1 MGNYV
6 ALYEQVLHIS
16 RGEGTPLYQRDV
28 NKVDRQDDNAA
39 TRLFS
44 AGVLQYIS
52 DHHPEYI
59 GLIVYLFVFGELVDA
74 YQNRH
79 IPHAERLKIVL
90 RARYFL
96 DCWLAFLAAGGY
108 PTAQYCLSREAI
120 DITRILIEG
129 YISLMY
135 IHRDCL
141 SDRFDE
147 PVPFLPWL
155 HSSEPCE
162 HVFGDARKI
171 VSDFTMLD
179 FIYFIPKLS
188 VTLRKA
194 ANQTKDSNAKATAMG
209 YNHTYLNCD
218 GLDLLTLA
226 TFPSD
231 SEIGE
236 IAQAAAEEVD
246 SLMKLLGI
254 DPACLRHMKRLGLQ
268 TGETA
273 MLPSIDTWFLE
284 EFDELAV
291 EEDKIEGSEQ
301 EVLQDILEHETDH
314 TLSRTH
320 KQDEA
325 VERLSYAAAVLVAED
340 MEKV

>member
-1 MGNYV
+1 M
-6 ALYEQVLHIS
+6 
-16 RGEGTPLYQRDV
+16 
-28 NKVDRQDDNAA
+28 
-39 TRLFS
+39 
-44 AGVLQYIS
+44 LQYLS

-79 IPHAERLKIVL
+79 IPHSERLKIVL
-90 RARYFL
+90 RARYFI
-96 DCWLAFLAAGGY
+96 DCWLAFLAAGQY
-108 PTAQYCLSREAI
+108 PITGATQYCLSREAL

-129 YISLMY
+129 YIILMY

-141 SDRFDE
+141 SDCFED
-147 PVPFLPWL
+147 PIPFLPWL
-155 HSSEPCE
+155 HSSEACE
-162 HVFGDARKI
+162 HVFGDARNI

-194 ANQTKDSNAKATAMG
+194 ANRAISTSDAKAKATG
-209 YNHTYLNCD
+209 YNHTYFNCD
-218 GLDLLTLA
+218 GRLDLLVLA
-226 TFPSD
+226 TFPND

-246 SLMKLLGI
+246 SLINLLGI
-254 DPACLRHMKRLGLQ
+254 DPACLRHLKRLGLQ
-268 TGETA
+268 TTT
-273 MLPSIDTWFLE
+273 MLPLASIDTWFPADSEELE
-284 EFDELAV
+284 LDT
-291 EEDKIEGSEQ
+291 EDDKTEQ
-301 EVLQDILEHETDH
+301 EVLQEILEHETDH
-314 TLSRTH
+314 TLSRTR

-340 MEKV
+340 MEKM